1 MSHSPFL
8 LALVRVVIFSPVI
21 CVGYLLTGTGSRKMA
36 VVRKGLKIKFSAIN
50 DGPRNAISL
59 EMLFIAAQLFETSH
73 LNRHAVGE

>member
-1 MSHSPFL
+1 
-8 LALVRVVIFSPVI
+8 
-21 CVGYLLTGTGSRKMA
+21 MA